1 MRKFLIIIVLVVV
14 GLSCLTYAMPVYAAP
29 KTRCSILGSPEY
41 QNDRCSCGF
50 WESCSCTA
58 KYQDPAYYLQIVLDI
73 IRYLGIIICIVMSA
87 VDFFKTLF
95 ADDKDGY
102 KKVITRSIKRLGFAV
117 VIFFLPTLVMAVL
130 DFVGV
135 VNVRP
140 CIEIVE

>member
-1 MRKFLIIIVLVVV
+1 MKKFLIIILFVVI
-14 GLSCLTYAMPVYAAP
+14 GLTCLSYASPVYADT
-29 KTRCSILGSPEY
+29 KSRCSVLGSPEF
-41 QNDRCSCGF
+41 QNDRCSCDF
-50 WESCSCTA
+50 WESCNCTS